1 MVESEG
7 YEKECKK
14 IDFKKSTV
22 KYCRFFY
29 IINKNMEQTVIII
42 KPDVFVIE
50 KRDEYSQLKK
60 DLPSAENFI
69 KYVK

>member
-1 MVESEG
+1 
-7 YEKECKK
+7 
-14 IDFKKSTV
+14 
-22 KYCRFFY
+22 
-29 IINKNMEQTVIII
+29 MEQTVIII